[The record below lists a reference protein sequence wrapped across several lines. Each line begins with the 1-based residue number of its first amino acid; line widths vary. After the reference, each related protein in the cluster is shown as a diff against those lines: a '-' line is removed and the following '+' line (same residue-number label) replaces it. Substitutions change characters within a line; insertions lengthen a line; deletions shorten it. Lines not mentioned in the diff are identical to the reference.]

1 MKRVV
6 AILLALFVASCALH
20 CGRLS
25 SAGDGD
31 TASLLP
37 VTDISGWTPSGGI
50 ESVSNTTDLWKWD
63 DGAEQVF
70 VDHNFTEAS
79 RRIFTGTASGGSVQL
94 RLRAYALRDSSSA
107 QTAYNDTRSGT
118 GTPLTGSQNPGR
130 EARLDESAL
139 QALTL
144 EFWKSRYFVRMV
156 IEENSLQAKNVLF
169 LFAGNVAG
177 KIK

>member
-1 MKRVV
+1 MKRTYLIL
-6 AILLALFVASCALH
+6 AILFLTSCALR

-25 SAGDGD
+25 STGGGD

-37 VTDISGWTPSGGI
+37 ITDISGWTPSGGI

-70 VDHNFTEAS
+70 VDHNFVEAS
-79 RRIFTGTASGGSVQL
+79 RRIYTGTASGGSVQL
-94 RLRAYALRDSSSA
+94 RLRVYAQRDSTSA
-107 QTAYNDTRSGT
+107 QVAYNDTRSGT

-144 EFWKSRYFVRMV
+144 EFWKSRYFVRVV

-169 LFAGNVAG
+169 LFANNAAS

>member
-1 MKRVV
+1 MRRGVT
-6 AILLALFVASCALH
+6 IFLSLFIASCALR
-20 CGRLS
+20 CGKLS
-25 SAGDGD
+25 STAGGD

-37 VTDISGWTPSGGI
+37 ITDISGWTPSGGI
-50 ESVSNTTDLWKWD
+50 ESVSNSTDLWKWD

-70 VDHNFTEAS
+70 VDYNFTEAS
-79 RRIFTGTASGGSVQL
+79 RRIYTGTASGGSVQL
-94 RLRAYALRDSSSA
+94 RLRIYAQRDSASA
-107 QTAYNDTRSGT
+107 QATYNDTRSGT

-144 EFWKSRYFVRMV
+144 EYWKSRYFVRVV

-169 LFAGNVAG
+169 LFANNVAG

>member
-1 MKRVV
+1 MKRGYVV
-6 AILLALFVASCALH
+6 IATLLLASCALR
-20 CGRLS
+20 CGKLS
-25 SAGDGD
+25 SAGGGD

-37 VTDISGWTPSGGI
+37 ITDISGWTPSGAV

-79 RRIFTGTASGGSVQL
+79 RRIYSGTASGGSVQL
-94 RLRAYALRDSSSA
+94 RLRIYALRDSASA
-107 QTAYNDTRSGT
+107 QATYNDTRSGT

-130 EARLDESAL
+130 EARLDESAI

-144 EFWKSRYFVRMV
+144 EYWKSRYFVRVV
-156 IEENSLQAKNVLF
+156 IEENSLQAKNVMF
-169 LFAGNVAG
+169 LFASNVAS
-177 KIK
+177 KIP